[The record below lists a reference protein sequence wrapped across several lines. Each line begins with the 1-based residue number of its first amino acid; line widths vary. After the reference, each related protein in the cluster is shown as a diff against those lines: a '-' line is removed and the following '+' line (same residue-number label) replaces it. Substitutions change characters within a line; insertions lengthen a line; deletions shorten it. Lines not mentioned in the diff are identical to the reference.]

1 MMNVTINK
9 KNASWGISVDAE
21 GHTAERAVEI
31 NAVCPSSDG
40 ILQGDAQ
47 EEKRF
52 NVKSELLRWLLM

>member
-21 GHTAERAVEI
+21 GHTVERAVEI

-40 ILQGDAQ
+40 TCKGKLG
-47 EEKRF
+47 KR
-52 NVKSELLRWLLM
+52 RGLMLKVSCSVGY